1 MPNPFEE
8 PLVVLFIAIWIF
20 LDFSESLGHPP
31 FNFFNNLFSSY
42 RIKMP
47 AHADFSINSLSIMKI
62 DALETAALS
71 KAPVTVFILEKTVV
85 FLWEGLS

>member
-1 MPNPFEE
+1 
-8 PLVVLFIAIWIF
+8 
-20 LDFSESLGHPP
+20 
-31 FNFFNNLFSSY
+31 
-42 RIKMP
+42 
-47 AHADFSINSLSIMKI
+47 MKI